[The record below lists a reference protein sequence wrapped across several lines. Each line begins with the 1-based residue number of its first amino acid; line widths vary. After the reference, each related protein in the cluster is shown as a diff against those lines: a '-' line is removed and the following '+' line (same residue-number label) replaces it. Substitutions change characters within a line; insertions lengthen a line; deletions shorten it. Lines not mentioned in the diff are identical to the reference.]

1 MRVVFMGTPDFAVGC
16 LDAVIK
22 AGYDTVGVFCQPDKP
37 KGRGHKLCAP
47 PVKERALEMGIPVFQ
62 PAKIRDGEALQKLKE
77 LSPDIIIVVAYGK
90 ILPGEILN
98 LPKYGCINVHA
109 SVLPELRG
117 AAPIQWSIINGFKTT
132 GVTIMKMDEGMDTGD
147 ILSQRSIEIGNDTN
161 SGELFDMLCKVGAE
175 LLIQT
180 LPRYINGE
188 ITPVKQDDSASS
200 TAPMLTKE
208 MSVIDWRKPADQI
221 HNLIRGLCPWP
232 VAVTYCGET
241 RIKVYSSS
249 VAECPSAG
257 ATEGEVIDTNGR
269 LVVKCGSDTAIEL
282 KEVQRDGSKRMSA
295 ADMLRGFKI
304 EKGAVLGG

>member
-1 MRVVFMGTPDFAVGC
+1 
-16 LDAVIK
+16 
-22 AGYDTVGVFCQPDKP
+22 
-37 KGRGHKLCAP
+37 
-47 PVKERALEMGIPVFQ
+47 
-62 PAKIRDGEALQKLKE
+62 
-77 LSPDIIIVVAYGK
+77 
-90 ILPGEILN
+90 
-98 LPKYGCINVHA
+98 
-109 SVLPELRG
+109 
-117 AAPIQWSIINGFKTT
+117 
-132 GVTIMKMDEGMDTGD
+132 MKMDEGMDTGD
-147 ILSQRSIEIGNDTN
+147 ILSQKSIEIGNDTN

-180 LPRYINGE
+180 LPRYINGD
-188 ITPVKQDDSASS
+188 ITPAKQDDSASS

-257 ATEGEVIDTNGR
+257 ATEGGVIDTNGR

-282 KEVQRDGSKRMSA
+282 KESPSATVQSVCRRP
-295 ADMLRGFKI
+295 I
-304 EKGAVLGG
+304 C

>member
-37 KGRGHKLCAP
+37 KGRGHKLCSP

-62 PAKIRDGEALQKLKE
+62 PARIRDGEALQKLKE

-109 SVLPELRG
+109 SILPELRG

-132 GVTIMKMDEGMDTGD
+132 GVTVMKMDEGMDTGD
-147 ILSQRSIEIGNDTN
+147 ILSQRCIEIGRDTN
-161 SGELFDMLCKVGAE
+161 AGELFDKLSAVGAE
-175 LLIQT
+175 LLVET
-180 LPRYINGE
+180 LPGYISGE
-188 ITPVKQDDSASS
+188 ITPVKQDGSVASA
-200 TAPMLTKE
+200 APMLSKE
-208 MSVIDWRKPADQI
+208 MSVIDWKKPAEQI
-221 HNLIRGLCPWP
+221 HDLIRGLCPWP

-249 VAECPSAG
+249 VVECPSAG
-257 ATEGEVIDTNGR
+257 AAEGEVVDNAGR

-282 KEVQRDGSKRMSA
+282 KEVQRDGSKRMQA

>member
-16 LDAVIK
+16 LDAVVK
-22 AGYDTVGVFCQPDKP
+22 AGYDTVGAFCQPDKP

-147 ILSQRSIEIGNDTN
+147 ILSQKSIEIGNDTN

-232 VAVTYCGET
+232 VAVTYFGET

-249 VAECPSAG
+249 VVECPSAG
-257 ATEGEVIDTNGR
+257 AAEGAVVDTNGR
-269 LVVKCGSDTAIEL
+269 LVVKCGSTTAIEL